1 MDKQHIYILNCE
13 ALKHGQDIDR
23 RYEIQVAVYLKS
35 HQHLDELINKA
46 LKAAGYLFMY
56 SGEAKPIIKHLEQA
70 SVYDQQAILLSQE
83 ISVKKP
89 IAYRLIREIID
100 ESQIKTAA
108 DFLHIEHLDNIEPLG
123 RQVVVIDKKTVPDSL
138 STPLF
143 SSSLP
148 SFDESQTP
156 LFSTLKIAAHQ
167 DDSATNEKALKTY
180 AVLDASKLDV
190 FDGEHFI
197 DGLAIK
203 SLYTGKTARLYK
215 RLAPYIV
222 ELKAD
227 HDFTRR
233 LFTQAENDQQQ
244 PWYLYQQSAG
254 IYIRSTHS
262 LEKIW
267 EHLRKLTRIWNPRSE
282 TWLQFRFYEPYWL
295 QSILC
300 CMTPAEL
307 SRFWGNIFD
316 QIIVVKPS
324 HKQAFII
331 RVKASLSDVKASK
344 IEMTERYE
352 QALGVVKQDQYIDKI
367 ISTYKK
373 DMTEFSP
380 VENLEIKPY
389 LQRVITKAMKLGLKG
404 EKEVLYF
411 ILSAWLTEKK
421 APYWLDKEFSM
432 LREEGSLLEVSE
444 SLFESACSFMGINN
458 DND

>member
-35 HQHLDELINKA
+35 HQHLDELINKT

-83 ISVKKP
+83 ISVKNP

-143 SSSLP
+143 ASSLP

-156 LFSTLKIAAHQ
+156 LFSTLKIAEHQ

-295 QSILC
+295 QNILC

-316 QIIVVKPS
+316 QIIVVKPLQ
-324 HKQAFII
+324 KQASII
-331 RVKASLSDVKASK
+331 RVKASLSDVKATK

-352 QALGVVKQDQYIDKI
+352 QALGAIKQQRYITNILAVCKTDLAE
-367 ISTYKK
+367 Y
-373 DMTEFSP
+373 SP
-380 VENLEIKPY
+380 VDSSKEQNYMNDLVGQAKNL
-389 LQRVITKAMKLGLKG
+389 GFKG
-404 EKEVLYF
+404 EKEVAYF
-411 ILSAWLTEKK
+411 MMSAWLTQKQYPQWLKEKVAVLK
-421 APYWLDKEFSM
+421 GERS
-432 LREEGSLLEVSE
+432 SLEVGLN
-444 SLFESACSFMGINN
+444 LFEDACKLTGMKI
-458 DND
+458 